1 MKRVYVAGPMSA
13 TNILTMLDNI
23 HQGIKAGAELI
34 KAGYSPFV
42 PHLDIAF
49 KLQNGHDFDV
59 PVQTYYDYTIEWLPV
74 SDMMLVLP
82 GWEDSIGTKK
92 EIERAK
98 ELNIP
103 IYYSLD
109 DLLLANNTDKI
120 RELLESCLFET
131 TDVCV
136 DKLSKGLNVD
146 KQDIK
151 VEFTN
156 NSNDVI
162 IKLPEQTIAVT
173 IDKVANETDIAEL
186 CPISFERLMKITG
199 KSKEELLCSY
209 IPSLLNTYKFSFV
222 DGVLD
227 TVY

>member
-23 HQGIKAGAELI
+23 SQGIKAGATLI

-49 KLQNGHDFDV
+49 KLQNGQDFDV

-82 GWEDSIGTKK
+82 GWEDSVGTRK

-103 IYYSLD
+103 IYYSLE
-109 DLLLANNTDKI
+109 DLFIAESTNDIKD
-120 RELLESCLFET
+120 LLESCLFET

-146 KQDIK
+146 KKDIK
-151 VEFTN
+151 IEYVN
-156 NSNDVI
+156 NSNDI
-162 IKLPEQTIAVT
+162 FIKLPEHTVAITVRENKDVE
-173 IDKVANETDIAEL
+173 IDEL
-186 CPISFERLMKITG
+186 CPISLEALMDITG
-199 KSKEELLCSY
+199 KSKEDLLCSY
-209 IPSLLNTYKFSFV
+209 IPDLLNTYKYSFV